1 MYLNI
6 LEYIPVEKQDEL
18 MEMIDM
24 NDIKS
29 RGDFAKMKKEERK
42 KGIEQG
48 IEKTIPRLLT
58 IMTPQQISKEY
69 KIDLKK
75 IIEIKNSCGK

>member
-1 MYLNI
+1 
-6 LEYIPVEKQDEL
+6 
-18 MEMIDM
+18 M

-42 KGIEQG
+42 KGIEQGIEKGIEQGIEKG